1 MALLLV
7 MSLKA
12 PGRNVPEPT
21 KGTSL
26 SSQFLI
32 HLTNNFLRNLH
43 LFCRTP
49 YCNTVHVTIVHSRA
63 ASGRAQRASA
73 RNQIGI
79 SSTVDPSVN
88 LESGSTSTLQPIL
101 VDSDSCTMVIDDDL
115 SLSRSNSSLNLQDP
129 PQASSSGR
137 ARRKDKGK
145 EKEAETPPIRV
156 KEEPKIIS
164 LHTPE
169 PVPNL
174 VRRLRSMASKRYLR
188 PCLIS

>member
-1 MALLLV
+1 M
-7 MSLKA
+7 
-12 PGRNVPEPT
+12 
-21 KGTSL
+21 
-26 SSQFLI
+26 
-32 HLTNNFLRNLH
+32 
-43 LFCRTP
+43 
-49 YCNTVHVTIVHSRA
+49 
-63 ASGRAQRASA
+63 
-73 RNQIGI
+73 
-79 SSTVDPSVN
+79 N

-145 EKEAETPPIRV
+145 GKEAETPPIRV

-174 VRRLRSMASKRYLR
+174 VRRLCSLATS
-188 PCLIS
+188 PSFI